1 MRPKPNKQNII
12 DEVIELIRVSTNYN
26 TALAQIGAKWHIS
39 KRTFDRYWKTAGEQ
53 HIEAKR
59 PIKNKKEALDTKKA
73 INTCVKLNI
82 TIERIATVL
91 LDILENKKAN
101 VKPADQIAAGKQLC
115 VMFGFN
121 EPSKTDVSISGD
133 VKTVIQLFADQP
145 PLVE

>member
-1 MRPKPNKQNII
+1 MKPSKEIII
-12 DEVIELIRVSTNYN
+12 DEIVGYIREGRATEKIYAEICSKFQ
-26 TALAQIGAKWHIS
+26 LK
-39 KRTFDRYWKTAGEQ
+39 KRTFYNYFKIAEEK
-53 HIEAKR
+53 HIARQR
-59 PIKNKKEALDTKKA
+59 PLNKKKEALDTKKA

-121 EPSKTDVSISGD
+121 ESSKTDVSISGD